1 MNDRLPRPS
10 ASCEGCRIVV
20 LGIEMAGFELQGI
33 GKRIKRFLNAILV
46 DEQDSEVVVGLD
58 KSVILIQA
66 PIFPALIRA
75 VA

>member
-1 MNDRLPRPS
+1 
-10 ASCEGCRIVV
+10 
-20 LGIEMAGFELQGI
+20 MAGFELQGI